1 MATVPSVSVVV
12 PTHERCDRLPA
23 FLDALAGEPTGEIIV
38 VANASTDGS
47 VTLLEA
53 RAREDERLVPLSISA
68 ASKTTALQV
77 GVERARGEVVLM
89 LDDDVLAEPGLVAG
103 HARHHAERRKLLV
116 VGYMPI
122 WPPQRRRPG
131 EFPSDL
137 YQRSYER
144 VCREYESDPGS
155 ILHGL
160 WAGNISLRREDLLG
174 VGLEVEGV
182 TTGEHWYH
190 EDREFG
196 LRCAASGIE
205 ASFDRNLRARHDHRG
220 TGASFLR
227 VARDSGYMRWTIHR
241 AHADSLGPL
250 PADFYQRGA
259 PMPGRVLVR
268 LARRKGA
275 HGFIQAFLR
284 GVTKASGRLHF
295 FRLETHAGFLMG
307 TIEQQRGAQDAAA
320 SRQGKARG

>member
-1 MATVPSVSVVV
+1 MEGAPRVSILV
-12 PTHERCDRLPA
+12 PTHGRRDRLPA
-23 FLDALAGEPTGEIIV
+23 FLDALAAEPAAEIVV
-38 VANASTDGS
+38 VANGDPDGS
-47 VTLLEA
+47 TELLEA
-53 RAREDERLVPLSISA
+53 RAREDERLKPLSIPA
-68 ASKTTALQV
+68 ADKAAALQA
-77 GVERARGEVVLM
+77 GLERACGEVILM

-103 HARHHAERRKLLV
+103 HARHHAARKNLLV

-122 WPPQRRRPG
+122 WPPQRRRAG

-144 VCREYESDPGS
+144 VCNEYESDPSS
-155 ILHGL
+155 ILRGL
-160 WAGNISLRREDLLG
+160 WAGNVSLRREDLLR
-174 VGLEVEGV
+174 VGPEVEGV
-182 TTGEHWYH
+182 LTGGHWYH

-196 LRCAASGIE
+196 LRCAAAGIE
-205 ASFDRNLRARHDHRG
+205 AIFDRALRARHDHRG

-227 VARDSGYMRWTIHR
+227 GARDSGYMRWSIHR

-259 PMPGRVLVR
+259 PMPGRLLVR
-268 LARRKGA
+268 LAQRRRA
-275 HGFIQAFLR
+275 HGFVQALLR
-284 GVTKASGRLHF
+284 GVTKAAGRLHF

-320 SRQGKARG
+320 STQGKAKR